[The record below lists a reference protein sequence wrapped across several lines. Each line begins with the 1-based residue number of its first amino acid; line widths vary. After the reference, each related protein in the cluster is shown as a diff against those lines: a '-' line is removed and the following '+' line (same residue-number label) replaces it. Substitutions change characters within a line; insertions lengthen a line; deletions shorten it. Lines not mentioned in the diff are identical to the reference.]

1 MRKFTYRRY
10 SNPDFQLMRIV
21 FEEPGLELNAQ
32 FLQIEANYHCSQI
45 AVVDVVEEEEETQG
59 MLRSTCLEEQ

>member
-1 MRKFTYRRY
+1 M
-10 SNPDFQLMRIV
+10 MRIM
-21 FEEPGLELNAQ
+21 FKEPGLELNAQ

-45 AVVDVVEEEEETQG
+45 AVVDMVEEEEETHG

>member
-1 MRKFTYRRY
+1 MMK
-10 SNPDFQLMRIV
+10 NV
-21 FEEPGLELNAQ
+21 FKEPGLELNAQ

-45 AVVDVVEEEEETQG
+45 AVVDMVEEEEEETQG